1 MKKTVYFLLVVTLFS
16 CTSNTI
22 LEKPEDLIPKD
33 TMSLVIQEL
42 MIASSAKFI
51 KTKDMQ
57 KNINYMPFVYNRFKI
72 DSSRFQRSNLY
83 YMSKIDDYIKIFDNA
98 KTSLDNQKSYYD
110 KLKKETDSIRKDSLT
125 KIKKEKLVLDSIK
138 RDSTK
143 KSDELNLTKLDSVK
157 TLPDF

>member
-1 MKKTVYFLLVVTLFS
+1 MLFS

-110 KLKKETDSIRKDSLT
+110 KLKKEMDSIRKDSLT

-138 RDSTK
+138 RDSIK

>member
-1 MKKTVYFLLVVTLFS
+1 MLFS

-42 MIASSAKFI
+42 MIATSAKFI

-72 DSSRFQRSNLY
+72 DSNRFQRSNLY

-138 RDSTK
+138 RDSIK